1 MADERTD
8 GWFRDHNQRP
18 HHHCRQTRE
27 QMICSHYHNVINIS
41 IIITRCDSPLSITL
55 NFIKL
60 FYLAVIITN
69 FIIIEIIIIIIII
82 SQVGPFQ
89 DSAFSLPVSSLAKPV
104 YTNPPSRQ
112 DQVRLPHYHGRGEK
126 VIAV

>member
-1 MADERTD
+1 
-8 GWFRDHNQRP
+8 
-18 HHHCRQTRE
+18 
-27 QMICSHYHNVINIS
+27 MICSHYHNVINIS

-69 FIIIEIIIIIIII
+69 FIIIEIIIIIVITPAIIIII

-104 YTNPPSRQ
+104 YTNPP
-112 DQVRLPHYHGRGEK
+112 VKTKFGYHIIMVEGK
-126 VIAV
+126 K